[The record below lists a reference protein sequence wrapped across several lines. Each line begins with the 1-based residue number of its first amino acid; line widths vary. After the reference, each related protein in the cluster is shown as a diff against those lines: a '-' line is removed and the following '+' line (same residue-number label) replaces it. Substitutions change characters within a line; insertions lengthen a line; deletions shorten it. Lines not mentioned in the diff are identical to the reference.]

1 MRKLLVVL
9 GLLFVMASSAQA
21 HIFGALVAQ
30 HMSVMIPS
38 YAAVENGRVVIR
50 SSETGELLGGEGVV
64 EANGVI
70 YRAELTTDLE
80 KLPDRTKI
88 YTTIAPTWDCLINAE
103 RVFNPASGYFE
114 SQCFEVESTGSI
126 ARFFE
131 TRYSLGD
138 QNQFVLYVEDCDL
151 RQTDLLVIKI
161 DVVTTTTHKGDCGS
175 CEFVMSM

>member
-9 GLLFVMASSAQA
+9 GLLFMMASSAQA
-21 HIFGALVAQ
+21 HIFGALVANKVVLHQ
-30 HMSVMIPS
+30 PDQDRILLAEV
-38 YAAVENGRVVIR
+38 AVENDEVVVKTPR
-50 SSETGELLGGEGVV
+50 EPAVV
-64 EANGVI
+64 PQPSVV
-70 YRAELTTDLE
+70 
-80 KLPDRTKI
+80 PD
-88 YTTIAPTWDCLINAE
+88 TTIYATVAPTWDCLLGGD

-131 TRYSLGD
+131 TSYWLGD

-161 DVVTTTTHKGDCGS
+161 DVVTTTTHNGDCGS